1 MGSAFSMP
9 LTDNGHTVHLVGTHL
24 DGDIIEEI
32 HQSHVHPRLRSRLGD
47 TVFPYTWDR
56 LSEAISGADLVVLG
70 VNSLGIK
77 WAADRLGPLLSPQTP
92 ILLLTKGLAGEGQK
106 LTILPELFRA
116 DLPASYRASLQIN
129 AIGGPSIAGELAARR
144 HTSVVI
150 TGPDQA
156 LLDKLAVWLRTPY
169 YHVWTN
175 TDIVGVEVCVAL
187 KNVYALAV
195 GLVIGL
201 LEKEGQADN
210 GAVMYNVAAA
220 IFAQGL
226 HEMAYLVDYLGGQ
239 RRNVYTL
246 PGAGDLYVTAQ
257 GGRNCRMGRY
267 LGLGIPYS
275 QAKAEHMPEETIEGA
290 QLAQAIGPTIEA
302 MIARGELAGA
312 ALPLLQMMINIV
324 CHDAPVDVPWDKFFV
339 NVP

>member
-77 WAADRLGPLLSPQTP
+77 WAADRLGPLLSPETP

-116 DLPASYRASLQIN
+116 DLPASYRDSLQIN

-150 TGPDQA
+150 TGSDQA
-156 LLDKLAVWLRTPY
+156 LLDKLAAWLRTPY

-187 KNVYALAV
+187 KNIYALAV

-210 GAVMYNVAAA
+210 GAIMYNVAAA
-220 IFAQGL
+220 IFTQGL

-239 RRNVYTL
+239 RRNVYGL

-275 QAKAEHMPEETIEGA
+275 QAKAEYMSEETIEGA
-290 QLAQAIGPTIEA
+290 QLAQAIGPTIRA